1 MSSEELNKTSKKIPS
16 KDLVYESGGEDGW
29 DIEELKRAIIESAEH
44 NWDKYAGG

>member
-1 MSSEELNKTSKKIPS
+1 MSLEESNKMSQKTPS
-16 KDLVYESGGEDGW
+16 KDFLYESGGEDGW